1 MQQDERILFK
11 FDPSR
16 NGVSDSTGNLLSSS
30 DREAV
35 VEALNAALD
44 HGECERRAWR
54 AAVGAF
60 LERHPTTSLFTA
72 ERLVTCVVRQALD
85 AQSPA
90 ATV

>member
-1 MQQDERILFK
+1 MHQDERILFK

-16 NGVSDSTGNLLSSS
+16 NGVSDSPRKELSPA

-35 VEALNAALD
+35 VEALNAALE

-85 AQSPA
+85 AQRPA